1 MAVKEDNEEHCKVL
15 LENGA
20 DPNVFGVKSDYFKT
34 PLHRARTQKVVQLL
48 LKYGADPNSRF
59 IYLIDNSI
67 SRKNLFL
74 TFFSSIQFSNSRM
87 LEREINGQNMKSLLD
102 VFLGKYPQAIE
113 ELFDHGITTNGQD
126 LDAVGL
132 QLIFNFDFFFKEG
145 LIEKFKD
152 DDNPDNYDDQNTDQV
167 DNSKDENGNGSAVNE
182 MAVHQKIVKSKENF
196 LLKHPLADS
205 FLYLKWQMI
214 RRYFF
219 LNIFVYWLFVFCF
232 TTFLYSQQELYNC
245 RSNRKVG
252 NFTSFLKICTSF

>member
-1 MAVKEDNEEHCKVL
+1 
-15 LENGA
+15 
-20 DPNVFGVKSDYFKT
+20 
-34 PLHRARTQKVVQLL
+34 
-48 LKYGADPNSRF
+48 
-59 IYLIDNSI
+59 
-67 SRKNLFL
+67 
-74 TFFSSIQFSNSRM
+74 M
-87 LEREINGQNMKSLLD
+87 LEREINGQKMKSLLD
-102 VFLGKYPQAIE
+102 VFLGKYPQAVE

-145 LIEKFKD
+145 LMEKFKD
-152 DDNPDNYDDQNTDQV
+152 DDSPDNYDDQNNTDLV
-167 DNSKDENGNGSAVNE
+167 DNTKEENGNGSAVNE

-219 LNIFVYWLFVFCF
+219 LNIFIYWLFVFCF
-232 TTFLYSQQELYNC
+232 TTFLYAQQELYNC

-252 NFTSFLKICTSF
+252 KGNKFNFTSFFKIPSLF

>member
-20 DPNVFGVKSDYFKT
+20 DPNVFGLKNDYFKT

-126 LDAVGL
+126 LGAVGL

>member
-1 MAVKEDNEEHCKVL
+1 
-15 LENGA
+15 
-20 DPNVFGVKSDYFKT
+20 
-34 PLHRARTQKVVQLL
+34 
-48 LKYGADPNSRF
+48 
-59 IYLIDNSI
+59 
-67 SRKNLFL
+67 
-74 TFFSSIQFSNSRM
+74 M
-87 LEREINGQNMKSLLD
+87 LEREINGQKMKSLLD
-102 VFLGKYPQAIE
+102 VFLGKYPQAVE

-145 LIEKFKD
+145 LMEKFKD
-152 DDNPDNYDDQNTDQV
+152 DDSADNYDDQNTDQV

-214 RRYFF
+214 RKYFF
-219 LNIFVYWLFVFCF
+219 LNIFIYWLFVFCF
-232 TTFLYSQQELYNC
+232 TTFLYAQQELYNC

-252 NFTSFLKICTSF
+252 KVNKFNFTSYFKIPSLFQRNSLFGIIFFLLIQEHWFAIQIGANLLQILLKIQVIMIIISYFHIITSLFLDLMPFLWNTGTIWMNWIGEMH